1 MGISLLDKC
10 LTLTIN
16 MQIRVGITLVV
27 LSAII
32 ISMLLLTMSN
42 IIQYYNFSSYY
53 ENIIQDEDNKML
65 LNYEQYIHTVES
77 TVERKAKSDLEF
89 YRNLEK
95 VYFENL
101 EGLELSDLLNS
112 NLESGRIKDYKEL
125 NEDKEEETEQEEK
138 KEKCYDSNYLKCII
152 YKFFE
157 VEGYDYKQNNNFKK
171 MVNYYNLIFPLLNST
186 LSENCIGV
194 FDLKQYY
201 NFQFYKKIYSD
212 DNQNLIGNILF
223 FAGINETKF
232 DSTYNH
238 SQYLSTIQ
246 SNILDN
252 LLNSFLVIPSF
263 NKKYDLRY
271 ILSHINTDFSSI
283 PQITSKH
290 ILEDDESN
298 PYIMETN
305 KKIIKIKEN
314 DLSFESKIFNFKP
327 FDQSSF
333 LIFQPLLTHSISDD
347 QYNSLIANISKILYE
362 KMEDLMIIKWSDR
375 FFENLVNDIFGKYK
389 TILNIFSLLFS
400 PFASIKEKLLNNINY
415 FFDDSNGIFLTKSIL
430 EKFSCMYIIKKE
442 LAKTEND
449 FEKLNSFN
457 ITTCNIKFNDDFE
470 EYLRNNQTEIDIYER
485 KKVKVDL
492 VQDDIE
498 YIYSYSNDDG
508 PQEEQRKIS
517 FDLSKSEDK
526 DIEKNLNSFKIFQG
540 IYPLNS
546 INTFSSFLYN
556 SIIFINFYFTDLY
569 SNYLDMKRIRDI
581 CHTYFFEI
589 ILTSSAGLW
598 LILLL
603 IIIIIVLKISHSI
616 SDPIDKLI
624 QPVPMNDNSSREL
637 NKYFQNISYTDDS
650 TINELFV
657 LCKKLIVG
665 GFKSEEDYKQKRKNK
680 GINSYNNIS
689 LVKTNNMII
698 NENEIL
704 KGEKN
709 KEINFFEEQ
718 NNQKNKYKL
727 LNIYTKNSID
737 KAKKLKYKVLSDALF
752 TGKFYQNNKR
762 HLIKDRECFD
772 ILNNEMMAQKKKNI
786 DDIKS
791 KGTKNS
797 FISFFKEN

>member
-1 MGISLLDKC
+1 MGVSLLDKC

-16 MQIRVGITLVV
+16 MQIRLGITIVV
-27 LSAII
+27 LGAII

-77 TVERKAKSDLEF
+77 TVEKKAKSDLEF

-95 VYFENL
+95 MYFENL

-112 NLESGRIKDYKEL
+112 NLESSRIKDYKEL
-125 NEDKEEETEQEEK
+125 NEDTEEEG
-138 KEKCYDSNYLKCII
+138 KEICFDRNYLKCIV
-152 YKFFE
+152 YKFYGS
-157 VEGYDYKQNNNFKK
+157 EGDGYKENNNFKK

-194 FDLKQYY
+194 FNLKQYY
-201 NFQFYKKIYSD
+201 NFQFYKKLYSN

-232 DSTYNH
+232 DSTYNP
-238 SQYLSTIQ
+238 SQYQSTIQ

-305 KKIIKIKEN
+305 KKIVKIKEN

-327 FDQSSF
+327 FDSSSF
-333 LIFQPLLTHSISDD
+333 LIFQPLLTHSIPDD

-362 KMEDLMIIKWSDR
+362 KMEDLMVIKWSDR

-400 PFASIKEKLLNNINY
+400 PFASIKEKLLKNINY
-415 FFDDSNGIFLTKSIL
+415 FFDDSNGIFLTKTIL

-457 ITTCNIKFNDDFE
+457 ITTCNISFNDDFE

-492 VQDDIE
+492 VQYDIE
-498 YIYSYSNDDG
+498 YIYFYSNENG

-526 DIEKNLNSFKIFQG
+526 DTEKNLNSFKIFQG

-546 INTFSSFLYN
+546 INTFSTLLYN
-556 SIIFINFYFTDLY
+556 NIIFINFYFTDLY
-569 SNYLDMKRIRDI
+569 SNYFDMKRIRDI
-581 CHTYFFEI
+581 CYTYFFQI
-589 ILTSSAGLW
+589 ILSSSAGEW
-598 LILLL
+598 LIVLL

-665 GFKSEEDYKQKRKNK
+665 GFKSEEEYKQKKKNK
-680 GINSYNNIS
+680 SINSYNNIS

-718 NNQKNKYKL
+718 NNQKNKFKF
-727 LNIYTKNSID
+727 LNNLTKHSID
-737 KAKKLKYKVLSDALF
+737 KAKKLKYKVLSDVLF

-762 HLIKDRECFD
+762 YLIKDRECFD
-772 ILNNEMMAQKKKNI
+772 ILNNEMISQKKKNF
-786 DDIKS
+786 DDNKS

>member
-400 PFASIKEKLLNNINY
+400 PFASIKEKLLNNIIY

-492 VQDDIE
+492 VQYDIE
-498 YIYSYSNDDG
+498 YIYFYSNDDG

-546 INTFSSFLYN
+546 INTFS
-556 SIIFINFYFTDLY
+556 
-569 SNYLDMKRIRDI
+569 DI

-727 LNIYTKNSID
+727 LNNYTKNSID

>member
-1 MGISLLDKC
+1 MGISILDRC
-10 LTLTIN
+10 LKLTIN
-16 MQIRVGITLVV
+16 MQIRVGITFVV
-27 LSAII
+27 LIAII

-65 LNYEQYIHTVES
+65 LNYEQYIHTIES

-95 VYFENL
+95 MYFENL
-101 EGLELSDLLNS
+101 EGLELTDLLNE
-112 NLESGRIKDYKEL
+112 NLESSRIKDYNEL
-125 NEDKEEETEQEEK
+125 NEDKKDENEIEE
-138 KEKCYDSNYLKCII
+138 KEKCFDSNYLKCII
-152 YKFFE
+152 YKFYGN
-157 VEGYDYKQNNNFKK
+157 EGGDYKENKNFKK

-194 FDLKQYY
+194 FNLKQYY
-201 NFQFYKKIYSD
+201 NFQFYKKIYSN

-232 DSTYNH
+232 DSTYNPT
-238 SQYLSTIQ
+238 QYINTIQ

-252 LLNSFLVIPSF
+252 LLNLFIVIPNF
-263 NKKYDLRY
+263 NKKYDLKY
-271 ILSHINTDFSSI
+271 ILSHMNTEFSSI

-305 KKIIKIKEN
+305 KKIVKIKEN

-327 FDQSSF
+327 FDSSSF
-333 LIFQPLLTHSISDD
+333 LIFQPILLHNISDV
-347 QYNSLIANISKILYE
+347 QYNSLIANISNIFYE
-362 KMEDLMIIKWSDR
+362 KMEDLMVIKWSDR

-400 PFASIKEKLLNNINY
+400 PFATIKENLLKNINY
-415 FFDDSNGIFLTKSIL
+415 FFDDNNGIFLTKTIL

-442 LAKTEND
+442 LVKTEND

-470 EYLRNNQTEIDIYER
+470 EYLRNNQTEIDIFER

-492 VQDDIE
+492 VQYDIE
-498 YIYSYSNDDG
+498 YIYFYSNKDG
-508 PQEEQRKIS
+508 PQEEKRKIN

-526 DIEKNLNSFKIFQG
+526 DTEKNLNSFKIFQG

-546 INTFSSFLYN
+546 LNTFSSFLYN
-556 SIIFINFYFTDLY
+556 NIIFINFYFTDLY
-569 SNYLDMKRIRDI
+569 SNFFDMKTIRDI
-581 CHTYFFEI
+581 CYTYFFQI
-589 ILTSSAGLW
+589 ILISSAGLW

-665 GFKSEEDYKQKRKNK
+665 GFKSEEDYKQKKKNNN
-680 GINSYNNIS
+680 INSYNNIS

-718 NNQKNKYKL
+718 NNQKNKYKI
-727 LNIYTKNSID
+727 LNNLATNSIY
-737 KAKKLKYKVLSDALF
+737 KSKKLKYKVLSEALF
-752 TGKFYQNNKR
+752 TGKFYQNNRKY
-762 HLIKDRECFD
+762 LIKDRESFD
-772 ILNNEMMAQKKKNI
+772 ILNNEMISQKKKNL
-786 DDIKS
+786 DDIKQ
-791 KGTKNS
+791 KKKKNS
-797 FISFFKEN
+797 FISIFKDN